1 MKTIKFL
8 KLCIITILL
17 ASCDCNDCGPSSVES
32 ISLLNKTN
40 TPLSMIFYYT
50 NPEVDNPI
58 TLLDT
63 VKVEDQ
69 NKIYLYKSGM
79 GQIWGELWQEPY
91 SSDLKGFDSVQV
103 FANNLHKTT
112 YLKGECYRKS
122 NPLCQN
128 NYILITDKKE
138 TKGKNKGDTFKEYQI
153 AINVLD

>member
-8 KLCIITILL
+8 KLCIITTFL

-32 ISLLNKTN
+32 ISLLNRSN
-40 TPLSMIFYYT
+40 SSLSMIFYYT

-63 VKVEDQ
+63 VNVEDQ

-91 SSDLKGFDSVQV
+91 SSDLNGFDSVQV

-112 YLKGECYRKS
+112 YLKDECSRKS
-122 NPLCQN
+122 NP
-128 NYILITDKKE
+128 YVKTIT
-138 TKGKNKGDTFKEYQI
+138 Y
-153 AINVLD
+153 